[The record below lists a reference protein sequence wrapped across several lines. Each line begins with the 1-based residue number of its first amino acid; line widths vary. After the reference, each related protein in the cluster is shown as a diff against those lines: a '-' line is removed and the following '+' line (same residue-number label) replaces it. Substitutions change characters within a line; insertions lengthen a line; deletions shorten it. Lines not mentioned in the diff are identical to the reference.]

1 MFPSRK
7 LLAVSDLHVAYPENQ
22 QLLESMEP
30 TTEDDWLIV
39 ADDVAE
45 DFSQV
50 EKSLLYCLLDSQ
62 R

>member
-39 ADDVAE
+39 AGDVAE

>member
-1 MFPSRK
+1 
-7 LLAVSDLHVAYPENQ
+7 
-22 QLLESMEP
+22 MEP

-39 ADDVAE
+39 AGDVAE

-50 EKSLLYCLLDSQ
+50 EKSLLYCPLDSQ